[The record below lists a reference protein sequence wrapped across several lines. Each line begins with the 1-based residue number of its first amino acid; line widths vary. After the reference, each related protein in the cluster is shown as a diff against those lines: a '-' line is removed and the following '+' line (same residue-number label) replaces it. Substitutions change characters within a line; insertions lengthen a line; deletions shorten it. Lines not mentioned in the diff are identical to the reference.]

1 MSIFLIG
8 FLFTYVDLYLGKRK
22 GKLPRSNSVN
32 KIYLTDYIYIR
43 LIYNGSSFTC
53 TYYIIVLFQNIGN
66 TRPEGNETELI
77 PLRKGQTIENDLF
90 GEEEDK
96 KSIQIRMK

>member
-1 MSIFLIG
+1 MFH
-8 FLFTYVDLYLGKRK
+8 D
-22 GKLPRSNSVN
+22 
-32 KIYLTDYIYIR
+32 
-43 LIYNGSSFTC
+43 
-53 TYYIIVLFQNIGN
+53 IGN